1 MKPRY
6 VTTRKG
12 VRIGYTYVPRPVYDQ
27 SSDMDR
33 LQTAL
38 LHRRGSAWAGAKDLL
53 AYAIGMAALLSLL
66 WAKEL
71 YEWVG
76 SLI

>member
-1 MKPRY
+1 

-12 VRIGYTYVPRPVYDQ
+12 VRIGYTYVPRPIYDQ
-27 SSDMDR
+27 SGDMDR

-38 LHRRGSAWAGAKDLL
+38 LHRRTDAWVWAKDLL
-53 AYAIGMAALLSLL
+53 AYAIGIAALLSLF
-66 WAKEL
+66 WAKDL
-71 YEWVG
+71 YQWVD